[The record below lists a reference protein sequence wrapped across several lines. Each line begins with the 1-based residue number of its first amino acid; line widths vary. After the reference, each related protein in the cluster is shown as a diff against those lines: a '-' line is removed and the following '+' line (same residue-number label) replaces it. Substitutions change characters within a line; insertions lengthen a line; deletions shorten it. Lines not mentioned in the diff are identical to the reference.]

1 MPRLDIEYVRVSDDR
16 HKHIN
21 RLISFRFFIPV
32 MFYVNVGGWFG
43 RNTTVV
49 GSHFYSY
56 WIDDYYMFRPCSAI
70 FRSN

>member
-1 MPRLDIEYVRVSDDR
+1 MPRLDIEYVRVSDGR

-32 MFYVNVGGWFG
+32 VFYVNVGGWFG

-56 WIDDYYMFRPCSAI
+56 
-70 FRSN
+70 